1 MPGPLRGLEVILAA
15 AIALFLQA
23 PDTLAPATAYAVKEL
38 PVVRAT
44 EAVQVDTLV
53 QAPRAVAD
61 LLRVFTGVQVKD
73 YCRWTWAD
81 SPPTGWAAFPSITGR
96 KPAVCK
102 PPRSTPAGRPCT
114 WSRPCLRFPAGGYG
128 SGAAPWAA

>member
-53 QAPRAVAD
+53 QAPRA
-61 LLRVFTGVQVKD
+61 
-73 YCRWTWAD
+73 CR
-81 SPPTGWAAFPSITGR
+81 
-96 KPAVCK
+96 
-102 PPRSTPAGRPCT
+102 
-114 WSRPCLRFPAGGYG
+114 
-128 SGAAPWAA
+128 